1 MSMKTRNLSAGLMAA
16 FAVSISAE
24 AAQAQGATP
33 APATAT
39 PPTSSATPPPGT
51 TPQVAG
57 AQTGAIIQTIQVQ
70 GTQRIEDATVLSY
83 LSLQPGDRFD
93 EQRIDLSLKTL
104 FATGLFA
111 DVSIKQQGL
120 GLVVTV
126 VENPI
131 INQVKIEGNKN
142 LKTDK
147 LTKELQAK
155 PRAVFT
161 PARIQGDVQRI
172 IELYRRSGRFAATVT
187 PQVKELS
194 QNRVDLIF
202 EIQEGPVSDIRS
214 INFIGNK
221 AFSDR
226 QLKKSLATQE
236 SHWWKFFSQKDN
248 YDPDKMEYDRE
259 QLRKF
264 YTNRGFA
271 DFRVVS
277 AVAELTPD
285 QKAFYVTFTVDEG
298 EKYKFGQI
306 KVETALSKLKPDALR
321 AVVPIKEGRI
331 YESDKIEKS
340 IDALTYAAGTAG
352 YAFVDI
358 RPGINRNPD
367 ARTIDINFKLD
378 EGPRV
383 YIERIDV
390 VGNTRTIDPVIRR
403 ELRLVEGDGFNRV
416 LLDRSKTRVKALG
429 YFKNVEVTDKPGSAP
444 DRSIVEVKVEEQPT
458 GEVSFSAGYSS
469 YEKALF
475 DISLTERNL
484 RGRGQYVKFQIATSS
499 RRKSIDFRFTE
510 PRFLGRDVAAGFDLF
525 ATESD
530 YLSEASFKSKT
541 TGAGLRLGFPLSEY
555 SSLGLRY
562 TLRLDDITAGTLICG
577 QVLRPL
583 ICRQQGEFLTS
594 LVGYSFNIDHRDDVR
609 NPTRGYRASFSQD
622 FAGVGGEVQYVRSEI
637 EGSVYRGLLPG
648 IVASFRAS
656 AGYIEG
662 WGGDNVR
669 INDRFFKGGNSFRG
683 FDAAGI
689 GPRELLTNNTTGD
702 VTRGDALGG
711 KAYGIGS
718 FELSFPLGLPKEYGI
733 SAGLFTEFGTLAL
746 LDKGDKIPPVSNAT
760 TTLSVV
766 DDTSLRAAAGISLYW
781 DSPFGPVQ
789 FDFSK
794 VLAKE
799 DYDETQGFRFTSRT
813 NF

>member
-1 MSMKTRNLSAGLMAA
+1 MSMITRKLSAGLVAA
-16 FAVSISAE
+16 LAVSVSTE
-24 AAQAQGATP
+24 AANAQ
-33 APATAT
+33 
-39 PPTSSATPPPGT
+39 S
-51 TPQVAG
+51 AG
-57 AQTGAIIQTIQVQ
+57 AAPQPQSAAAPVKPVVGAAIQSIQVR

-111 DVSIKQQGL
+111 DVSIKQEGPN
-120 GLVVTV
+120 LVVTV

-142 LKTDK
+142 LKEDK

-161 PARIQGDVQRI
+161 AARVQGDVQRI

-202 EIQEGPVSDIRS
+202 EIQEGPVSGIRS

-221 AFSDR
+221 AFSDKE
-226 QLKKSLATQE
+226 LKDKLQTQE

-248 YDPDKMEYDRE
+248 YDPDKLEYDRE
-259 QLRKF
+259 QLRKY
-264 YTNRGFA
+264 YTNRGYA

-277 AVAELTPD
+277 AVAELAPD
-285 QKAFYVTFTVDEG
+285 QKDFYVTYTVDEG
-298 EKYKFGQI
+298 QKYKFGDV
-306 KVETALSKLKPDALR
+306 KVGAALKKLSPEKLR
-321 AVVPIKEGRI
+321 EVIPIKSGRI
-331 YESDKIEKS
+331 YQSELIEKS
-340 IDALTYAAGTAG
+340 IDALTYSAGTAG

-358 RPGINRNPD
+358 RPDIERNLEKK
-367 ARTIDINFKLD
+367 TIDLNFNVD

-390 VGNTRTIDPVIRR
+390 VGNTRTIDPVVRR

-416 LLDRSKTRVKALG
+416 LLDRSKSRVRALG
-429 YFKNVEVTDKPGSAP
+429 FFKDVEVTDKPGSAP
-444 DRSIVEVKVEEQPT
+444 DRSVVEVKVTEQPT

-469 YEKALF
+469 YESALF

-484 RGRGQYVKFQIATSS
+484 RGRGQYMKFQIATSS
-499 RRKSIDFRFTE
+499 RRQSVDIRFTE
-510 PRFLGRDVAAGFDLF
+510 PRFMGREVAAGFDLF

-530 YLSEASFKSKT
+530 YLDEASYRST
-541 TGAGLRLGFPLSEY
+541 SYGTGLRVGFPLSEY

-562 TLRLDDITAGTLICG
+562 TLRSDEIEASSLRCTGTF
-577 QVLRPL
+577 QPL
-583 ICRQQGEFLTS
+583 ICREQGTYLTS
-594 LVGYSFNIDHRDDVR
+594 LVGYSFNIDRRDDIR
-609 NPTRGYRASFSQD
+609 RPTRGYKASFSQD
-622 FAGVGGEVQYVRSEI
+622 FAGLGGDVKYMRSEV
-637 EGSVYRGLLPG
+637 EGAIYRG
-648 IVASFRAS
+648 IIKDVTASFNMS
-656 AGYIEG
+656 AGLIEG
-662 WGGDNVR
+662 WGGDAIR

-689 GPRELLTNNTTGD
+689 GPRELYTNNTTGA

-711 KAYGIGS
+711 KAYAIGA
-718 FELSFPLGLPKEYGI
+718 FELTFPLGLPEQYGI
-733 SAGLFTEFGTLAL
+733 SGSLFTEFGTLGL
-746 LDKGDKIPPVSNAT
+746 LDSSDKVAPISDGTNTLTVIDDASIRASAGVS
-760 TTLSVV
+760 
-766 DDTSLRAAAGISLYW
+766 IFW
-781 DSPFGPVQ
+781 DSPFGPVR
-789 FDFSK
+789 FDFSRP
-794 VLAKE
+794 LARE
-799 DYDETQGFRFTSRT
+799 TYDETQSFRFTSRT